1 MFPLLLQVM
10 LHIQK
15 FSDYT
20 QMREVVDVLERRPVI
35 QRDLDRL
42 EKIVWEQPREVQG
55 KQMQTPVPDGITPHS
70 SRGVW
75 PGGPE
80 GLGEPGG
87 LTEEVQRRITKLAR
101 GLENTGYEERPRELG
116 LSSLERRR
124 LSGDLTA
131 ACDYLL
137 GEWKEEQP
145 NSLQKFTVGESEN
158 EHIKFL
164 VLQAFDL
171 PVMHYRFPVVL
182 LVIED
187 IFLDKIFGQL
197 CLGDKGMVQRSVFSI
212 TEDPTPFLCLMITFD
227 ISTSSQFL
235 HL

>member
-1 MFPLLLQVM
+1 M

-20 QMREVVDVLERRPVI
+20 EMREVVDVLESRPAV

-42 EKIVWEQPREVQG
+42 EKIIWEQPREVQG

-75 PGGPE
+75 SGGPE

-87 LTEEVQRRITKLAR
+87 LTEVQRRITKLAR
-101 GLENTGYEERPRELG
+101 GLENMGYGGRPRELC

-145 NSLQKFTVGESEN
+145 NSLQKFTVGERKN

-171 PVMHYRFPVVL
+171 SVMHYRFPVAL

-197 CLGDKGMVQRSVFSI
+197 CLGDMSMVQRSVFST
-212 TEDPTPFLCLMITFD
+212 TEDPAPFLCLMITFD
-227 ISTSSQFL
+227 FSTSSQFL